1 MKKNAAKAE
10 KLPHQR
16 EELEPE
22 AKLSDL
28 QLWVKARDECEKRL
42 GRLPSNEDMV
52 DYAKSRAGKLI
63 RHMFPFD
70 DLDRSAKKHWIYL
83 AGCYTRQATF
93 KFASDPKQQPTRI
106 RALHVVRDA
115 NGRRGIA
122 TLDQVVNT
130 KDYSEQVLEEARA
143 SMLSF
148 QAKYEQLARIIKN
161 KPIKDKL
168 TAALAHV
175 TRAAKA
181 LQ

>member
-1 MKKNAAKAE
+1 MKKNAAKVE
-10 KLPHQR
+10 KLPPTGDEH
-16 EELEPE
+16 EPE
-22 AKLSDL
+22 VALTDL
-28 QLWVKARDECEKRL
+28 QLWVQARDVCEKKL

-52 DYAKSRAGKLI
+52 DFAKGRSGKLI

-70 DLDRSAKKHWIYL
+70 DLERSAKKHWIYL
-83 AGCYTRQATF
+83 AGCYTRQATIV
-93 KFASDPKQQPTRI
+93 FASDPKQQPTRI
-106 RALHVVRDA
+106 RALHVVRDP

-122 TLDQVVNT
+122 TLDQVINT
-130 KDYSEQVLEEARA
+130 KDYSEQVLDEARS

-148 QAKYEQLARIIKN
+148 QEKYEQLARIIKN
-161 KPIKDKL
+161 KPIRDKL